1 MLKPL
6 IAATALLAI
15 AGSSMVYAQ
24 QRSDGQRGFGNDGPR
39 AEHRHRSPEDMAAF
53 ADARIA
59 ALKAG
64 LELTPD
70 QTKNW
75 PPFEQALRDMSTL
88 RVQRIQARQQAAG
101 QPQQA
106 PTSPFDRMS
115 RRADTMT
122 KFSAALK
129 RVADT
134 GAPLYMSL
142 NEDQKGRFKMLS
154 RMLRP
159 HHRHGGMR
167 EGRRGQGE
175 GQGDRHGGWQGHRF
189 GQNGQRQGQEQWDQ
203 DNQGQNGFHSHRRGM
218 NRGSD
223 EDSSNL

>member
-24 QRSDGQRGFGNDGPR
+24 QRSDGPRGFGNDGPR
-39 AEHRHRSPEDMAAF
+39 AEHRHRSPEDMTAF

-64 LELTPD
+64 LELTSD
-70 QTKNW
+70 QSKNW
-75 PPFEQALRDMSTL
+75 PAFEQALRDMSTL
-88 RVQRIQARQQAAG
+88 RVQRIQAREAAAG
-101 QPQQA
+101 QPQQN

-129 RVADT
+129 RVADA

-142 NEDQKGRFKMLS
+142 NDDQKGRFKMLS

-189 GQNGQRQGQEQWDQ
+189 GQNGQGQGQWDQ
-203 DNQGQNGFHSHRRGM
+203 DNQGQNGFRGHNGRHGM
-218 NRGSD
+218 NRNSD
-223 EDSSNL
+223 EGSSDL